1 MGLTF
6 STILNEQIILDP
18 VTFLSFFF
26 LSFFRKENVL
36 QHTKAPVN
44 STPVESY
51 IIFWVYGFLISRYS
65 SQDDVTDMDSE
76 HISSR
81 FLEYIQYGYYGAF
94 DWIITIDN
102 LIYLEVT

>member
-6 STILNEQIILDP
+6 STILNEQIILDS
-18 VTFLSFFF
+18 VTFLFF

-51 IIFWVYGFLISRYS
+51 IISWVYGFLISRYS

-81 FLEYIQYGYYGAF
+81 FLKDIQYGYYGAF